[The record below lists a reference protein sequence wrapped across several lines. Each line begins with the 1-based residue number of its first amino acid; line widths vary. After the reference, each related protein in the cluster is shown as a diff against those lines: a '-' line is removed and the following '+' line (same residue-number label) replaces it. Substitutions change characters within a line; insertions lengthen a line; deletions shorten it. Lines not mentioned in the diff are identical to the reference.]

1 MMNEKKLF
9 LLDAFALIFRAYYA
23 FINNPMRN
31 SKGMNTSAIFGF
43 INVLDEII
51 KKEKPTHIAV
61 AFDTPAPTF
70 RDKLF
75 EKYKGQRPP
84 APEDIKI
91 ATPIIKQIIKAFNI
105 PVLEC
110 DGWEAD
116 DVVGTL
122 AKKAEANGFKTFM
135 MTTDKDY
142 CQLVSDNIFIYKP
155 KRSGNDVEILDVGFV
170 CKEFNITNPLQVI
183 DVLGLWGDT
192 ADNVPGCPGIGEKSS
207 KEIIGKYGSIE
218 NVYNNIDAFKGKQK
232 ENLIQFR
239 EQIELSRTLVTI
251 DLNVPVEFDE
261 EKLKLTEPNFDELKK
276 IFDELEFRTLAAR
289 IIKTNEAKPVVV
301 VKNEQGSLFDQEA
314 VLTTSTPVQNP
325 SLKNI
330 STNAH
335 EYFLIDTPDKRKKL
349 IEQLSTVAEF
359 CFDTETT
366 GLDTLTAD
374 LVGMSFAI
382 KANEAYYIPIPPS
395 KDEAQK
401 IVDEFKPVFEN
412 ASIKKVGQ
420 NVKFDYMMLL
430 NYDVHLQGQVFD
442 TMLAHYLLQPESRH
456 NLDLLAETLLQ
467 YQMVSIEELIGKK
480 GKPQGNMRNVAVE
493 QIKEYAA
500 EDADVALQIKILLE
514 PKIIRN
520 HLQKLMDEM
529 EVPLIYVLADM
540 ERTGVALNTDALKL
554 FSKELQTEI
563 ASIEKEIIEMAG
575 FNFNVASPKQLGE
588 ILFERLKIV
597 DNPKMTKTKQYATGE
612 DELLKLK
619 DKHPIIGKILDFRSL
634 TKLLSTYVDSLPEL
648 INSKTGRIHTS
659 YNQAVASTGRL
670 SSNNPNL
677 QNIPIKTEKG
687 REIRKAFVPTEG
699 NLILSADY
707 SQIELRIMAHVSKD
721 KNMILAFKNNED
733 IHTATAA
740 NIFKVEAKDVTREM
754 RGQAKGANFGII
766 YGISAFGLAENLH
779 ISRTDAKTLID
790 NYFATY
796 PNVKA
801 YMDDRIKF
809 ARLNMFVPTLFGR
822 KRWLHDIH
830 STNQMVKGIAERNA
844 INSPIQGSAADII
857 KMAMI
862 NIFKIFN
869 EKQLRSK
876 MILQVHDELVF
887 DVVPAELEQV
897 KEIVKY
903 EMENAIQLE
912 VPLTVEM
919 GVGHNWL
926 EAH

>member
-1 MMNEKKLF
+1 MNEKKLF